1 MVYITCN
8 EYLLN
13 IRYILDS
20 VKERGPSCPHGACNL
35 TEWTINGKQDLC
47 CSERQHFYKGLKHST
62 VLWTQWPQGLRKLTV
77 SWVLVERFTR
87 KEGKRRWDLKHPRQ
101 VADKTHGVHSA
112 SSPDLKLQRFTRL
125 FPQLYNSL
133 WREETLPGSCLQVSP
148 CSLTP
153 SLPPLLTGWGLRM
166 QP

>member
-47 CSERQHFYKGLKHST
+47 CSERQHFYKGLKAQRCPMDAVTPGTEEVNCKLSFSREVHKERGKEEMRLET
-62 VLWTQWPQGLRKLTV
+62 PQ
-77 SWVLVERFTR
+77 
-87 KEGKRRWDLKHPRQ
+87 
-101 VADKTHGVHSA
+101 A
-112 SSPDLKLQRFTRL
+112 S
-125 FPQLYNSL
+125 
-133 WREETLPGSCLQVSP
+133 G
-148 CSLTP
+148 
-153 SLPPLLTGWGLRM
+153 
-166 QP
+166 